1 MDFLNAVL
9 LGIVQGVAEFLP
21 ISSSG
26 HLSLMQSLLGIGG
39 LAELDNN
46 AVYNVMLHVGTLV
59 AVFVAYWSD
68 IRDMI
73 VELFNM
79 LTGKAKAGKAEKNM
93 PMRRQ
98 ILMMI
103 LATLP
108 LFLVLPFEDK
118 IQSIGAYPLLVGCAL
133 LINGTLLFM
142 ADRTPVSN
150 KDEKSITAADALI
163 VGFFQAIATIPGISR
178 SGITITAGLG
188 RNFERSYAVKFS
200 FLLSLVAVAGAVFL
214 KVLDLF
220 KMEIDVAAL
229 PAYITGMIISG
240 VVGYASIKFLQ
251 KIVDKGKFGGF
262 AYYCWAVGGIA
273 VLATILRG

>member
-1 MDFLNAVL
+1 MNFLNAIL
-9 LGIVQGVAEFLP
+9 LGIVQGIAEFLP

-46 AVYNVMLHVGTLV
+46 AVYNVMLHIGTLV
-59 AVFVAYWSD
+59 AVFVAYWDD

-73 VELFNM
+73 VELFVM
-79 LTGKAKAGKAEKNM
+79 VTGRAKAGKVEKNM

-103 LATLP
+103 IATLP
-108 LFLVLPFEDK
+108 LFLVLPFEDQ
-118 IQSIGAYPLLVGCAL
+118 IQSIGAYPLLVGIAL
-133 LINGTLLFM
+133 IINGVILFV
-142 ADRTPVSN
+142 ADRLPRGKKN
-150 KDEKSITAADALI
+150 EKDITALDALI
-163 VGFFQAIATIPGISR
+163 IGLFQVVATAPGISR
-178 SGITITAGLG
+178 SGITIAAGMG
-188 RNFERSYAVKFS
+188 RKLDRTYAVKFS

-229 PAYITGMIISG
+229 PAYLVGMVISG
-240 VVGYASIKFLQ
+240 VVGYASIKLLQ

-262 AYYCWAVGGIA
+262 AYYCWAVGLIA
-273 VLATILRG
+273 VVGSLIKG

>member
-1 MDFLNAVL
+1 MNFLNAVL
-9 LGIVQGVAEFLP
+9 LGIVQGIAEFLP

-46 AVYNVMLHVGTLV
+46 AVYNVMLHIGTLI

-73 VELFNM
+73 VELFVM
-79 LTGKAKAGKAEKNM
+79 VTGRAKAGKVEKNM

-103 LATLP
+103 IATLP
-108 LFLVLPFEDK
+108 LFLVLPVEDR
-118 IQSIGAYPLLVGCAL
+118 IQSIGAYPLLVGIAL
-133 LINGTLLFM
+133 IINGFILFI
-142 ADRTPVSN
+142 ADRLPRGN
-150 KDEKSITAADALI
+150 KNEKDITALDALI
-163 VGFFQAIATIPGISR
+163 IGLFQVVATAPGISR
-178 SGITITAGLG
+178 SGITIAAGMG
-188 RNFERSYAVKFS
+188 RKLDRTYAVKFS

-229 PAYITGMIISG
+229 PAYLVGMVISG
-240 VVGYASIKFLQ
+240 VVGYASIKLLQ

-262 AYYCWAVGGIA
+262 AYYCWAVGLIA
-273 VLATILRG
+273 VVGSLIKG

>member
-1 MDFLNAVL
+1 MNFLNAVL

-26 HLSLMQSLLGIGG
+26 HLSLMQGLLGIGG

-46 AVYNVMLHVGTLV
+46 AVYNVMLHIGTLV
-59 AVFVAYWSD
+59 AVFVAYWDD

-73 VELFNM
+73 VELFVM
-79 LTGKAKAGKAEKNM
+79 VTGRAKAGKVEKNM

-103 LATLP
+103 IATLP
-108 LFLVLPFEDK
+108 LFLVLPVEDQ
-118 IQSIGAYPLLVGCAL
+118 IQSIGAYPLLVGIALIINGTILFIGDRLPRGTKDEKGITALDAL
-133 LINGTLLFM
+133 LIGLCQ
-142 ADRTPVSN
+142 AVA
-150 KDEKSITAADALI
+150 TA
-163 VGFFQAIATIPGISR
+163 PGISR
-178 SGITITAGLG
+178 SGITITAGMG
-188 RNFERSYAVKFS
+188 RKLDRAYAVKFS

-229 PAYITGMIISG
+229 PAYLVGMVIAG
-240 VVGYASIKFLQ
+240 VVGYASIKLLQ

-262 AYYCWAVGGIA
+262 AYYCWIVGALAVVGSLVKG
-273 VLATILRG
+273 

>member
-1 MDFLNAVL
+1 MNFLNAIL

-46 AVYNVMLHVGTLV
+46 AVYNVMLHIGTLV
-59 AVFVAYWSD
+59 AVFVAYWGD

-73 VELFNM
+73 VELFVM
-79 LTGKAKAGKAEKNM
+79 VTGRAKAGKVEKNM

-103 LATLP
+103 IATLP
-108 LFLVLPFEDK
+108 LFLVLPVEDR
-118 IQSIGAYPLLVGCAL
+118 IQSIGAYPLLVGIAL
-133 LINGTLLFM
+133 LINGVILFV
-142 ADRTPVSN
+142 ADRLPRGN
-150 KDEKSITAADALI
+150 KNEKDITALDALLI
-163 VGFFQAIATIPGISR
+163 GLCQFVATAPGISR
-178 SGITITAGLG
+178 SGITIAAGMG
-188 RNFERSYAVKFS
+188 RKLDRTYAVKFS

-229 PAYITGMIISG
+229 PAYLVGMVIAG
-240 VVGYASIKFLQ
+240 VVGYASIKLLQ
-251 KIVDKGKFGGF
+251 KIVNKGKFGGF
-262 AYYCWAVGGIA
+262 AYYCWAVGL
-273 VLATILRG
+273 LAIVGSFIKG

>member
-1 MDFLNAVL
+1 MNFLNAIL
-9 LGIVQGVAEFLP
+9 LGIVQGIAEFLP

-46 AVYNVMLHVGTLV
+46 AVYNVMLHIGTLV
-59 AVFVAYWSD
+59 AVFVAYWDD

-73 VELFNM
+73 VELFVM
-79 LTGKAKAGKAEKNM
+79 VTGRAKAGKVEKNM

-103 LATLP
+103 IATLP
-108 LFLVLPFEDK
+108 LFLVLPFEDQ
-118 IQSIGAYPLLVGCAL
+118 IQSIGAYPLLVGIAL
-133 LINGTLLFM
+133 IINGVILFV
-142 ADRTPVSN
+142 ADRLPRGKKN
-150 KDEKSITAADALI
+150 EKDITALDALI
-163 VGFFQAIATIPGISR
+163 IGLFQVVATAPGISR
-178 SGITITAGLG
+178 SGITIAAGMG
-188 RNFERSYAVKFS
+188 RKLDRTYAVKFS

-229 PAYITGMIISG
+229 PAYLVGMVISG
-240 VVGYASIKFLQ
+240 VVGYASIKLLQ

-262 AYYCWAVGGIA
+262 AYYCWAVGLIA
-273 VLATILRG
+273 VVESLIKG

>member
-1 MDFLNAVL
+1 MNFLNAVL
-9 LGIVQGVAEFLP
+9 LGIVQGIAEFLP

-46 AVYNVMLHVGTLV
+46 AVYNVMLHIGTLV
-59 AVFVAYWSD
+59 AVFVAYWDD

-73 VELFNM
+73 VELFVM
-79 LTGKAKAGKAEKNM
+79 VTGRAKAGKVEKNM

-103 LATLP
+103 IATLP
-108 LFLVLPFEDK
+108 LFLVLPVEDQ
-118 IQSIGAYPLLVGCAL
+118 IQSIGAYPLLVGIAL
-133 LINGTLLFM
+133 IINGVILFV
-142 ADRTPVSN
+142 ADRLPRGKKN
-150 KDEKSITAADALI
+150 EKDITALDALI
-163 VGFFQAIATIPGISR
+163 IGLFQVVATAPGISR
-178 SGITITAGLG
+178 SGITIAAGMG
-188 RNFERSYAVKFS
+188 RKLDRSYAVKFS

-229 PAYITGMIISG
+229 PAYLVGMVISG
-240 VVGYASIKFLQ
+240 VVGYASIKLLQ

-262 AYYCWAVGGIA
+262 AYYCWAVGLIA
-273 VLATILRG
+273 VVGSLIKG

>member
-1 MDFLNAVL
+1 MNFLNAIL
-9 LGIVQGVAEFLP
+9 LGIVQGIAEFLP

-46 AVYNVMLHVGTLV
+46 AVYNVMLHIGTLV
-59 AVFVAYWSD
+59 AVFVAYWDD

-73 VELFNM
+73 VELFVM
-79 LTGKAKAGKAEKNM
+79 VTGRAKAGKVEKNM

-103 LATLP
+103 IATLP
-108 LFLVLPFEDK
+108 LFLVLPFEDR
-118 IQSIGAYPLLVGCAL
+118 IQSIGAYPLLVGIALIINGVILFVADRLPRGKKNEKDITALDAL
-133 LINGTLLFM
+133 LIGLFQVV
-142 ADRTPVSN
+142 A
-150 KDEKSITAADALI
+150 TA
-163 VGFFQAIATIPGISR
+163 PGISR
-178 SGITITAGLG
+178 SGITITAGMG
-188 RNFERSYAVKFS
+188 RKLDRAYAVKFS

-229 PAYITGMIISG
+229 PAYLVGMIIAG
-240 VVGYASIKFLQ
+240 VVGYASIKLLQ

-262 AYYCWAVGGIA
+262 AYYCWAVGLIA
-273 VLATILRG
+273 VVGSLIKG

>member
-1 MDFLNAVL
+1 MNFLNAVL

-46 AVYNVMLHVGTLV
+46 AVYNVMLHIGTLV
-59 AVFVAYWSD
+59 AVFVAYWGD

-73 VELFNM
+73 VELFVM
-79 LTGKAKAGKAEKNM
+79 VTGRAKAGKVEKNM

-103 LATLP
+103 IATLP
-108 LFLVLPFEDK
+108 LFLVLPFEDR
-118 IQSIGAYPLLVGCAL
+118 IQSIGAYPLLVGIALIINGTILFIGDRLPRGTKDEKGITALDAL
-133 LINGTLLFM
+133 LIGLCQVV
-142 ADRTPVSN
+142 A
-150 KDEKSITAADALI
+150 TA
-163 VGFFQAIATIPGISR
+163 PGISR
-178 SGITITAGLG
+178 SGITITAGMG
-188 RNFERSYAVKFS
+188 RKLDRAYAVKFS

-229 PAYITGMIISG
+229 PAYLVGMVIAG
-240 VVGYASIKFLQ
+240 VVGYASIKLLQ

-262 AYYCWAVGGIA
+262 AYYCWAVGLIA
-273 VLATILRG
+273 VVGSLIKG